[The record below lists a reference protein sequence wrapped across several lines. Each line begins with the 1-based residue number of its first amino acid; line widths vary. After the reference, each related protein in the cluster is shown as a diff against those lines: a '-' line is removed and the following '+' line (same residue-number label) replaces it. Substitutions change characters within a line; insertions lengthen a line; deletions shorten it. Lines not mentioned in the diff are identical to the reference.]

1 MNTKSNT
8 KWKYLLFFGLG
19 SVVVGLSLLAFGAAT
34 GGIEGIKDNTKAIKE
49 VKTFDKV
56 KNLDINSFYNL
67 TIKAGDVD
75 NVTVTYYTHKKFRPK
90 TLLNQSGD
98 TLSVRQE
105 IADSFVTGF
114 METGGY
120 LLNERTGNQD
130 YTETIITV
138 PKNLVIEN
146 LNGQFNFHHSQLID
160 LKIKNINVHGMSYL
174 ENVTIDSGKIST
186 YNSQIDNS
194 HLSNVTFDTDI
205 NHLSFD
211 NSTVENSTFDNFHAS
226 LSLENS
232 HFKNVT
238 FKATQIDDSEIED
251 QDEIETDYWYDQYDN
266 PLYGHL
272 SINSGTLENVTY
284 TGAGE
289 LIGRNVNLIGK
300 INLSGTFLSTDFKLT
315 SEILKST
322 SLELFASHGTISIDN
337 EISKNANAVTNTTD
351 SSYQK
356 KIDKAKAD
364 LIIKSKGGYISI
376 R

>member
-75 NVTVTYYTHKKFRPK
+75 NVTVTYYTHKKFRPRP
-90 TLLNQSGD
+90 LLSQSGD
-98 TLSVRQE
+98 TLSLSQE
-105 IADSFVTGF
+105 VPNTFVTGF

-138 PKNLVIEN
+138 PKDLVIEN

-160 LKIKNINVHGMSYL
+160 LKIKNINARGISYL
-174 ENVTIDSGKIST
+174 DNVTINNGAISA
-186 YNSQIDNS
+186 YSSQIDNS
-194 HLSNVTFDTDI
+194 RLSNVTFDTDI

-238 FKATQIDDSEIED
+238 FKATQVDDPETEE
-251 QDEIETDYWYDQYDN
+251 QDEFGSDYWYDQYGN
-266 PLYGHL
+266 ALYGHL
-272 SINSGTLENVTY
+272 DINSGTLENVTY

-289 LIGRNVNLIGK
+289 LTGRNVNLIGN
-300 INLSGTFLSTDFKLT
+300 INLSGTFLSTDFQLT
-315 SEILKST
+315 SESLKST
-322 SLELFASHGTISIDN
+322 SMDFFASHGTISIDN
-337 EISKNANAVTNTTD
+337 KMIKNTNTD

-376 R
+376 Q